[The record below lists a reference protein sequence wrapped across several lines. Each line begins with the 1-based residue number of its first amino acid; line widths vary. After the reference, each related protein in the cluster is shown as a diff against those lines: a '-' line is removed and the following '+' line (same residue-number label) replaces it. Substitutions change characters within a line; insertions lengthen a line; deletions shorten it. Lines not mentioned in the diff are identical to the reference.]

1 MNLNTIFTLF
11 CTVHV
16 PTGMYLLACTY
27 WYNFSGVKTKKRS
40 KLHGTHCPSSTYNMC
55 NLQSRS
61 ISAACIRS
69 SELNSILGKD
79 HEA

>member
-16 PTGMYLLACTY
+16 
-27 WYNFSGVKTKKRS
+27 SGVKTKKRS
-40 KLHGTHCPSSTYNMC
+40 KLHGTHCPSSTYNKC